1 MEIDLVFSNP
11 PLIFSTGECTLTRPS
26 SYFSL
31 INYVDLIFDSNT
43 KAKDSWKKLFEGYDE
58 DKNEKNKTVQ
68 NSIEMKDNKPT
79 AKDGQGRRMLAISDK
94 KENEYFFKL
103 NGPFS
108 NLTTL
113 LPSNLE
119 VNHC

>member
-1 MEIDLVFSNP
+1 MEIDLVFSNPP

-108 NLTTL
+108 HIKQRA
-113 LPSNLE
+113 
-119 VNHC
+119 VD